1 MSRKLALAV
10 LFLVT
15 ASASGAQP
23 DGEINLVST
32 TASDTAQLYT
42 EVDRQSLYV
51 PVRDGTRLAVHIYRP
66 AINGKPVERR
76 YPVVFAFTPYRGRFK
91 GEDGKIEEAGLSE
104 KLGLKGLTDFGY
116 VVAVADIRG
125 KGASFGTRRG
135 LQDRNEALDGH
146 DLVEWLAAQPWSNGR
161 VGMSGCSYLGGTT
174 LQTASTAPPSL
185 KAIFT
190 GAADLDKY
198 MFVRRGGITAQF
210 NTRPD
215 EPLSVDLASLP
226 VDADKDGALLREAVA
241 QHASNTPMA
250 PLWYGMPYRDSMSTL
265 TGTKFWEEVGPYTY
279 LNTIRKSGIATYF
292 WGNWQDE
299 PTEQMIFAAATLGG
313 RLMVG
318 PGSHCEPAKDFDFA
332 GEQRRFFDRY
342 LKQIDNG
349 FDRQPRAIWWTDE
362 ARQGERWTKSD
373 WLPGQGAKRAPLY
386 LAAKR
391 LSAQSS
397 ASKAEASFTVDYDVG
412 EGEYFAFW
420 PPPIKGRG
428 LRFDSE
434 PLPRDRTLVG
444 GPIARLTV
452 KSDRNEAQLWVYLED
467 VAPDGTSYVVSQ
479 GRLAASHRKEV
490 KAPFETLDMPWHPSR
505 AEDIAPLQPGKAV
518 SVAIPMLPAARVI
531 KAGHRLRLIV
541 AGADPRQ
548 RNLANIKQTP
558 PPVLTLVHGGRDA
571 ARLDLPWLDLRE

>member
-1 MSRKLALAV
+1 MRSIAGMAAWLL
-10 LFLVT
+10 LT
-15 ASASGAQP
+15 ASAGTAQLSSN
-23 DGEINLVST
+23 DALIAT
-32 TASDTAQLYT
+32 KASDTARLYK
-42 EVDRQSLYV
+42 EVDRTSVYV

-66 AINGKPVERR
+66 AVAGKAVQGR

-91 GEDGKIEEAGLSE
+91 GADGKIEEAGLSAQ
-104 KLGLKGLTDFGY
+104 LGLKGLTDFGY

-125 KGASFGTRRG
+125 KGASFGARRG
-135 LQDRNEALDGH
+135 MQDRTEAMDGH
-146 DLVEWLAAQPWSNGR
+146 DLVEWLAAQPWSTGR

-226 VDADKDGALLREAVA
+226 VDADTDGALLRAAVA
-241 QHASNTPMA
+241 QHAGNTPMA

-279 LNTIRKSGIATYF
+279 LDTIKKSGIATYF

-299 PTEQMIFAAATLGG
+299 PTEQMILAAANMGG
-313 RLMVG
+313 RLMIG
-318 PGSHCEPAKDFDFA
+318 PGTHCVPAKDFDFS

-342 LKQIDNG
+342 LKDIDNG

-362 ARQGERWTKSD
+362 APQGQRWTKSD
-373 WLPGQGAKRAPLY
+373 RLPGQGAIRAPLY
-386 LAAKR
+386 LR
-391 LSAQSS
+391 DTQLSAQ
-397 ASKAEASFTVDYDVG
+397 APANKTDTSFTVDYNVG
-412 EGEYFAFW
+412 EGVYFAFW
-420 PPPIKGRG
+420 PPPIENRG
-428 LRFDSE
+428 LRFDSI
-434 PLPRDRTLVG
+434 PLARDRTLLG
-444 GPIARLTV
+444 GPIARLIV
-452 KSDRNEAQLWVYLED
+452 KSDRKDAQLWVYLED
-467 VAPDGTSYVVSQ
+467 VAPDGSAFVVSQ
-479 GRLAASHRKEV
+479 GRLAASHRKEG
-490 KAPFETLDMPWHPSR
+490 KPPFDTLGMPWHPSR
-505 AEDIAPLQPGKAV
+505 EADIALLQPGEAV
-518 SVAIPMLPAARVI
+518 AVAIPMLPAARVI

-548 RNLANIKQTP
+548 RNLAQIKETP
-558 PPVLTLVHGGRDA
+558 PPVITLVNGSA
-571 ARLDLPWLDLRE
+571 NPARIELPWVDLIR